1 MDGNY
6 WASLLPF
13 AGVPRPA
20 EEVFIVAV
28 PKNTFSKPSN
38 LVGGQ
43 VLWGRVLIIGGVLVL
58 AFVVGILIGGSGSDG
73 VSRDAYNDAISQRDK
88 AEQEREQLKQD
99 LQLARSTTPPST
111 EATDSSSDSQ
121 TQTYTVKDGDTWAS
135 ISKKFYGD
143 SSLASEI
150 WDANNMTKDTK
161 LKVGMTL
168 EIPPKPESASSS
180 TTTTTKAKS
189 KSTTTT
195 TTKPKS
201 SSKSNN

>member
-1 MDGNY
+1 M
-6 WASLLPF
+6 LPF
-13 AGVPRPA
+13 AGVPLLA
-20 EEVFIVAV
+20 EESHIVAV

-58 AFVVGILIGGSGSDG
+58 AFVIGILIGGSGSDG

-99 LQLARSTTPPST
+99 LQLARSTTPPTTSADASADG
-111 EATDSSSDSQ
+111 E

-135 ISKKFYGD
+135 IAKKFYGD
-143 SSLASEI
+143 SSLTSEI

-168 EIPPKPESASSS
+168 DIPPKPASAS
-180 TTTTTKAKS
+180 TTTKATTTTKAKS

-195 TTKPKS
+195 TKPKS
-201 SSKSNN
+201 SSKN

>member
-1 MDGNY
+1 M
-6 WASLLPF
+6 
-13 AGVPRPA
+13 
-20 EEVFIVAV
+20 AV
-28 PKNTFSKPSN
+28 PKNTFSKPSS

-58 AFVVGILIGGSGSDG
+58 AFIVGILIGGSGGDG

-99 LQLARSTTPPST
+99 LQLARSTTPAST
-111 EATDSSSDSQ
+111 EPAAGSESSES
-121 TQTYTVKDGDTWAS
+121 QTYTVKDGDTWSS

-143 SSLASEI
+143 SSMASEI
-150 WDANNMTKDTK
+150 QDANNMTKDTK
-161 LKVGMTL
+161 LKTGMTL
-168 EIPPKPESASSS
+168 EIPPKPESADT

-195 TTKPKS
+195 TKPKS
-201 SSKSNN
+201 KSSN

>member
-1 MDGNY
+1 M
-6 WASLLPF
+6 
-13 AGVPRPA
+13 
-20 EEVFIVAV
+20 AV

-58 AFVVGILIGGSGSDG
+58 AFVIGILIGGSGSDG
-73 VSRDAYNDAISQRDK
+73 VSRDAYNDAITQRDK

-99 LQLARSTTPPST
+99 LQLARSTTP
-111 EATDSSSDSQ
+111 ATTSADAAGAGE

-161 LKVGMTL
+161 LKSGMTL
-168 EIPPKPESASSS
+168 EIPPKPASAS
-180 TTTTTKAKS
+180 TTTTTTTKPKS

-201 SSKSNN
+201 SSKNN

>member
-1 MDGNY
+1 M
-6 WASLLPF
+6 
-13 AGVPRPA
+13 
-20 EEVFIVAV
+20 AV

-73 VSRDAYNDAISQRDK
+73 VSRDAYNGAISQRDK

-111 EATDSSSDSQ
+111 AATDAATES
-121 TQTYTVKDGDTWAS
+121 QTYTVEDGDTWSS

-143 SSLASEI
+143 SALASEI
-150 WDANNMTKDTK
+150 WEANDMTKDTK
-161 LKVGMTL
+161 LKTGMTL
-168 EIPPKPESASSS
+168 EIPPKPESASTTTTTTKSKSKSKS

-189 KSTTTT
+189 KS
-195 TTKPKS
+195 S
-201 SSKSNN
+201 SSSND

>member
-1 MDGNY
+1 M
-6 WASLLPF
+6 
-13 AGVPRPA
+13 
-20 EEVFIVAV
+20 AV
-28 PKNTFSKPSN
+28 PKNTFSRPSN

-58 AFVVGILIGGSGSDG
+58 AFVIGILIGGSGSDG

-99 LQLARSTTPPST
+99 LQLARSTTPPTTTADGTDTST
-111 EATDSSSDSQ
+111 D

-135 ISKKFYGD
+135 IAKKFYGD

-161 LKVGMTL
+161 LKTGMTL
-168 EIPPKPESASSS
+168 EIPPKPATKS
-180 TTTTTKAKS
+180 TTTTTTTKPKS

-195 TTKPKS
+195 TTTKPKS
-201 SSKSNN
+201 PSSKGN